1 MRICKVAVNIRVS
14 GNLRG
19 YTIIAGF
26 PGIGVVGPIVAKHI
40 VESQGLKVI
49 GSITSDKFPAVSAIS
64 NGVAESP
71 VRIYADPKRKIAV
84 ILSEIMFKEDS
95 AKELG
100 TELINLAKKAGIKK
114 IISIAGVLIPNRE
127 DNGIYGVVSDEKL
140 LNTLDEYGIAP
151 VPKGVTTG
159 ISASLLVNGK
169 AQNIPVLLL
178 LGTLHAKEDFRAA
191 AEIIKTLDQMLG
203 LDVDYDSLL
212 DQAKKIE
219 REVSSVMQHS
229 KSASSMYG

>member
-1 MRICKVAVNIRVS
+1 MCISKVAVNIRVS
-14 GNLRG
+14 GNLKG
-19 YTIIAGF
+19 YTLIAGF

-40 VESQGLKVI
+40 VESQNLKLV

-71 VRIYADPKRKIAV
+71 VRIYSDP

-100 TELINLAKKAGIKK
+100 AELINFAKKAGVKE
-114 IISIAGVLIPNRE
+114 IISIAGVLIPNSNSDR
-127 DNGIYGVVSDEKL
+127 IYGVVSSEKL
-140 LNTLDEYGIAP
+140 LGRLNKYGIAP

-169 AQNIPVLLL
+169 AQNVPVMLL

-191 AEIIKTLDQMLG
+191 AEIIKMLDQMLE
-203 LDVDYDSLL
+203 LNVDYDSLL
-212 DQAKKIE
+212 EQAKSIE

-229 KSASSMYG
+229 KSASTMYG

>member
-1 MRICKVAVNIRVS
+1 MRISKVAVNIRVN

-19 YTIIAGF
+19 YTLIAGF

-40 VESQGLKVI
+40 VESQNLKLI

-64 NGVAESP
+64 KGVAESP

-100 TELINLAKKAGIKK
+100 TELINFAKKAGIRE
-114 IISIAGVLIPNRE
+114 IISIAGVLIPNSNKDR
-127 DNGIYGVVSDEKL
+127 IYGVVSSEKL
-140 LNTLDEYGIAP
+140 LKLLDKYGIAP

-169 AQNIPVLLL
+169 AQNVSVLLL

-191 AEIIKTLDQMLG
+191 AEIIKMLDQMLE
-203 LDVDYDSLL
+203 LNVDYDSLL
-212 DQAKKIE
+212 EQAKSIE

-229 KSASSMYG
+229 KSASTMYG

>member
-1 MRICKVAVNIRVS
+1 MNIRVN

-19 YTIIAGF
+19 YTLIAGF

-40 VESQGLKVI
+40 VESQNLKLI

-64 NGVAESP
+64 KGVAESP

-100 TELINLAKKAGIKK
+100 TELINFAKKAGIRE
-114 IISIAGVLIPNRE
+114 IISIAGVLIPNSNKDR
-127 DNGIYGVVSDEKL
+127 IYGVVSSEKL
-140 LNTLDEYGIAP
+140 LKLLDKYGIAP

-169 AQNIPVLLL
+169 AQNVSVLLL

-191 AEIIKTLDQMLG
+191 AEIIKMLDQMLE
-203 LDVDYDSLL
+203 LNVDYDSLL
-212 DQAKKIE
+212 EQAKSIE

-229 KSASSMYG
+229 KSASTMYG